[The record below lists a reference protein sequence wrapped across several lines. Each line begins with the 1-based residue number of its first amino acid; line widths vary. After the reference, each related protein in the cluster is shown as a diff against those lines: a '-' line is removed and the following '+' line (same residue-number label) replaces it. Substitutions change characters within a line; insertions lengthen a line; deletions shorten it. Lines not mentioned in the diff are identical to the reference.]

1 MIINLTKEDVAFAK
15 NLAKKRH
22 DAKHISIRNKGV
34 LMENNLASGGSQYDF
49 HTIGLI
55 GELAYSKFSGESIDE
70 NIYSSNPDPKGQ
82 DFENL
87 EIKTITYFGSGE
99 PELKITQKEYATK
112 TPKLYVLARTDKN
125 KLGSV
130 ELLGRISRE
139 KFDKLKVAKKY
150 GRFHPSNWIVP
161 LSLMEK
167 L

>member
-1 MIINLTKEDVAFAK
+1 MIINLTKQDVTFAK

-22 DAKHISIRNKGV
+22 DAKHISIRNRGV
-34 LMENNLASGGSQYDF
+34 LMENNLANGGSQYDF

-70 NIYSSNPDPKGQ
+70 NIYSKNPDPKGQ

-125 KLGSV
+125 KLESV

-139 KFDKLKVAKKY
+139 NFDKLKVAKKY

>member
-1 MIINLTKEDVAFAK
+1 MLINLTKQEVTFAK
-15 NLAKKRH
+15 KLAQKRH

-34 LMENNLASGGSQYDF
+34 LMANNLANGGSQYDF

-70 NIYSSNPDPKGQ
+70 NIYSRNPDPKGQ

-112 TPKLYVLARTDKN
+112 NPKLYVLARVN
-125 KLGSV
+125 KSNLDSV
-130 ELLGRISRE
+130 ELLGRITRT
-139 KFDKLKVAKKY
+139 KFDKVKVAKKY

-161 LSLMEK
+161 LSKMEQ